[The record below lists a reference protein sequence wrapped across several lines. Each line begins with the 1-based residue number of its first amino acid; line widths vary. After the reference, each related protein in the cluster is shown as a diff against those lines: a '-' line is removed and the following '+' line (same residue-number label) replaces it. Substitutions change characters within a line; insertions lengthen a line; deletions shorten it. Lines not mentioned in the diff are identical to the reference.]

1 MSRAGEK
8 GAAQRARARARVRV
22 CASVCLCVKG
32 EPEEEKSPR
41 RRRSRRTAAAAGSQ
55 RSLERG
61 RRSAGKAWGPGGRG
75 VCEGRRRGRP
85 GGGGRERGRWG
96 ARGSPGGCGGEAAVV
111 RAARL
116 HWLPRRS
123 LPPGR
128 QALAASDAPARPGKE
143 EGGAARSARAPPTTQ
158 AAGISGP
165 GARHSAPLRRPRG
178 APKGVAPRH
187 GAPDLGVRRGYT
199 SWIDRRRARESPP
212 VLRVERSRRFPFSLP
227 HSKKAAGGFPR
238 AFPPARWGARA
249 SSGSAHVGGRGLAPT
264 HTQRPPPSPAPLS
277 RLPRLYGNF

>member
-1 MSRAGEK
+1 MREGGGDGQGA
-8 GAAQRARARARVRV
+8 GAASGGAGGLAARR
-22 CASVCLCVKG
+22 
-32 EPEEEKSPR
+32 
-41 RRRSRRTAAAAGSQ
+41 AAAE
-55 RSLERG
+55 ERPP
-61 RRSAGKAWGPGGRG
+61 S
-75 VCEGRRRGRP
+75 
-85 GGGGRERGRWG
+85 
-96 ARGSPGGCGGEAAVV
+96 S
-111 RAARL
+111 ARL
-116 HWLPRRS
+116 GCKGCRGAPSH
-123 LPPGR
+123 PGS

-158 AAGISGP
+158 ATGISGP

-178 APKGVAPRH
+178 APRGVAPRH
-187 GAPDLGVRRGYT
+187 GAPDLGVRRGDT

-264 HTQRPPPSPAPLS
+264 QAQRPPPPSPDCS
-277 RLPRLYGNF
+277 VCRGISKE